1 MIALVPAADPMN
13 LQQFRYL
20 STLADCGLNV
30 SRAAERLHT
39 SQPGISKQLGL
50 LERELGIELFQRH
63 GKQLQALT
71 PVGQTILEQARSVLQ
86 RVESIRQSAAEAL
99 DESKGSLTIA
109 TTHTQSRYLLP
120 PVIGR
125 FVAHYPDVAL
135 QMQQGTPVQIAQQ
148 VARGEADLAI
158 ATEAL
163 EAYPDLVT
171 MPCFRWNRA
180 VLVPKG
186 HPLAK
191 TRKLTLEQVAQ
202 WPLVTYVHGFT
213 GRARVDQAFELR
225 GLQPRIVFTAADA
238 DVIKTYVRQ
247 GMGVG
252 VIASMAVEPERD
264 PDLVALDASH
274 LFDWST
280 TSIAFRR
287 ESGLRRYTYDF
298 ISLFAPHLTRELVE
312 RFIAATPT
320 QRGKL
325 LTALKVPDLSL

>member
-1 MIALVPAADPMN
+1 MN

-20 STLADCGLNV
+20 SMLADSGLNV

-39 SQPGISKQLGL
+39 SQPGISKQLRL
-50 LERELGIELFQRH
+50 MEQELGVELFRRH
-63 GKQLQALT
+63 GKHLQALT
-71 PVGQTILEQARSVLQ
+71 PVGQAILEQARSVLQ
-86 RVESIRQSAAEAL
+86 RVESIRQTAAEAR
-99 DESKGSLTIA
+99 DESRGSLTIA

-120 PVIGR
+120 PVISR
-125 FVAHYPDVAL
+125 FVERYPDVQL
-135 QMQQGTPVQIAQQ
+135 QMQQGTPVQIAQL
-148 VARGEADLAI
+148 VSRGEADVAI

-163 EAYPDLVT
+163 NDWPDLVT

-180 VLVPKG
+180 VLVPKA

-191 TRKLTLEQVAQ
+191 VKKLTLEQIAT
-202 WPLVTYVHGFT
+202 WPLVTYVQGFT

-225 GLQPRIVFTAADA
+225 GLQPRVAFTAADA
-238 DVIKTYVRQ
+238 DVIKTYVRL

-287 ESGLRRYTYDF
+287 ESGLRGYMYDF
-298 ISLFAPHLTRELVE
+298 FTLFAPHLTRELVD
-312 RFIAATPT
+312 RLLAATPA
-320 QRGKL
+320 QLGKL
-325 LTALKVPDLSL
+325 LGALKLPELKL